1 MESFSRSGKPTGVI
15 GIGNGRGAS
24 RIELVFD
31 GSVGWFRARGSC
43 GSVSASLCQDQ
54 AMSFAREDVDDL
66 LARTGRM
73 CAICNRLHGVQ
84 VHHITPV
91 SEGGADDVSN
101 AVPLCPNCHNETHAK
116 YASGRTTRLYTERE
130 LRSHLA
136 RTIELAARQF
146 SLRPGSADWQH
157 DVDLVAFYGTSLD
170 RPAFRT
176 HFHNELSFADFDQA
190 LEDTVLALNT
200 GYLRT
205 RDGTVIKMAEGK
217 RDLVNRGWAEA
228 IDTVVR
234 HIMEARTELRRGL
247 GLDQMLVRLEHHPG
261 RWLDRYDVD
270 LRSNRALGMLIDQH
284 RQDAIDVLNGV
295 LDEARLAKLKAIGN
309 WA

>member
-1 MESFSRSGKPTGVI
+1 M
-15 GIGNGRGAS
+15 A
-24 RIELVFD
+24 
-31 GSVGWFRARGSC
+31 
-43 GSVSASLCQDQ
+43 
-54 AMSFAREDVDDL
+54 FAREDVDDL

-73 CAICNRLHGVQ
+73 CAVCNRLHGVQ

-101 AVPLCPNCHNETHAK
+101 AVPLCPNCHDETHAK

-136 RTIELAARQF
+136 RTIELAARQV

-157 DVDLVAFYGTSLD
+157 DVDLIAFYGASLD

-176 HFHNELSFADFDQA
+176 HFHNELSFADFDQP

-200 GYLRT
+200 GFLRT
-205 RDGTVIKMAEGK
+205 RDGTVIKRAEGK
-217 RDLVNRGWAEA
+217 RDLVNRAWAEA
-228 IDTVVR
+228 VDAVVCR
-234 HIMEARTELRRGL
+234 VMEVRTALRSGL
-247 GLDQMLVRLEHHPG
+247 GLDQMLVHLEHHPG

-284 RQDAIDVLNGV
+284 RQEDVEILNGV
-295 LDEARLAKLKAIGN
+295 LDEAGLAKLKPIGA
-309 WA
+309 WT